1 MSRSTMEFTG
11 VEGNVLAASCYTPQV
26 AGKKPP
32 VVLMHGG
39 GQTRHSWKGGAERL
53 AEQGYL
59 AFTVDARGHGDS
71 AWLKSA
77 QYRFQ
82 DYGQDLGAVLAQLR
96 EQTGQ
101 KPVVIGASLGGLSAL
116 YAHQQALEKGWD
128 IPFCALVLVDIVPNM
143 ASSGV
148 DRIMGFMADKMS
160 EGFARVEDAA
170 DAIAAYLP
178 GRARP
183 KSLDGLSKNLRQ
195 REDGRYYWHW
205 DPAFV
210 NGPHNIMTNAEQ
222 GYGQLDRAA
231 ARIKVPVLLIRGGK
245 SELVTVE
252 AADAFLQTVPHARM
266 ADVSEA
272 GHMVA
277 GDKNDV
283 FVDAVSRFLQ
293 EVEI

>member
-1 MSRSTMEFTG
+1 MTDTITQFTG
-11 VEGNVLAASCYTPQV
+11 VEGNALAATCYAPTKDT
-26 AGKKPP
+26 GKPP

-39 GQTRHSWKGGAERL
+39 GQTRHSWKGGAEKL
-53 AEQGYL
+53 AQQGHM

-71 AWLKSA
+71 DWVPSA

-82 DYGQDLGAVLAQLR
+82 DYGQDLGAVLAQVEER
-96 EQTGQ
+96 TGFT
-101 KPVVIGASLGGLSAL
+101 PILIGASLGGLSGLAAHAL
-116 YAHQQALEKGWD
+116 ALDAGRKV
-128 IPFCALVLVDIVPNM
+128 PFCALVLVDIVPKM

-148 DRIMGFMADKMS
+148 DRIMGFMANKMS

-178 GRARP
+178 WRERP
-183 KSLDGLSKNLRQ
+183 KSLDGLSKNLR
-195 REDGRYYWHW
+195 RRDDGRYYWHW

-210 NGPHNIMTNAEQ
+210 NGPQNIMTGAEQ
-222 GYGQLDRAA
+222 GYGQLDQAA
-231 ARIKVPVLLIRGGK
+231 AAIKVPVLLIRGGK

-252 AADAFLQTVPHARM
+252 AAEAFLQTVPHARM

-283 FVDAVSRFLQ
+283 FVDAVSRFLT
-293 EVEI
+293 EVSL